1 MGLDRIGKYKILG
14 RIGQGAMGEVYRAH
28 DPLLNRSVAIKTIA
42 PSLESDR
49 DFKKRFHREAQ
60 AAAQLNHPH
69 IITIF
74 DLGEEDGIS
83 FMAMELLEGKDLRE
97 AIAAGSLGSLREK
110 LAIMQQ
116 VCDGVGFAHSK
127 GVVHRDLKP
136 GNIHIQPNGQAK
148 VLDFGLAKVST
159 SDMTRTGT
167 VMGTPHYMSPEQVRG
182 EKVDARSDVFSLGAV
197 LYEVLTGRRP
207 FGHDAA
213 HNVLMRILGEDP
225 RPIRELA
232 PDVPDLVAAVAE
244 RALSR
249 EREGRYADA
258 AAMAATLRRVTQSL
272 PPSLLYAD
280 TEVGPDD
287 PESTLLTQ
295 SDATVLVAGGRRRA
309 AGSAALNLDEFP
321 GDQTALLGT
330 VRPDHTAVTAATELE
345 PSRSYSWVWAV
356 GIVLT
361 AAVGVGTWAW
371 LHRPGASA
379 VSPADTA
386 QEHVGILT
394 EALVTSQIELA
405 REDLENRDYQA
416 AVEEAERAVRLAP
429 GNTDAQDV
437 LDLARK
443 TLQQRDEA
451 AGEAR
456 AAFSAGRIEE
466 ATQALGRVM
475 SLDPRHPL
483 VAELSTRL
491 NEHFRQEAEGA
502 RTEAQQARA
511 VAERNRATK
520 FPGYAEGGRIEREAA
535 ALFQRGEF
543 TSAGLKYIESRNAF
557 ERARQQAE
565 VALRT
570 PPPAPTP
577 APRVAAA
584 ATPVAV
590 APTATPRAATP
601 SPTALPVAPPTTTLP
616 PPAAPTAPPT
626 ATPTAAANTNAAV
639 LEVVQ
644 KYRQSFETKDISL
657 FRSIY
662 PGLSSDEEKKTRTAF
677 EQIKQWQMDLSNFAV
692 DVQGD
697 RATVSTSRLDT
708 INGNQMKPREWVFN
722 LVRQGGQWRIE
733 SMGTGK

>member
-1 MGLDRIGKYKILG
+1 
-14 RIGQGAMGEVYRAH
+14 
-28 DPLLNRSVAIKTIA
+28 
-42 PSLESDR
+42 
-49 DFKKRFHREAQ
+49 
-60 AAAQLNHPH
+60 
-69 IITIF
+69 
-74 DLGEEDGIS
+74 
-83 FMAMELLEGKDLRE
+83 
-97 AIAAGSLGSLREK
+97 
-110 LAIMQQ
+110 
-116 VCDGVGFAHSK
+116 
-127 GVVHRDLKP
+127 
-136 GNIHIQPNGQAK
+136 
-148 VLDFGLAKVST
+148 
-159 SDMTRTGT
+159 
-167 VMGTPHYMSPEQVRG
+167 
-182 EKVDARSDVFSLGAV
+182 
-197 LYEVLTGRRP
+197 
-207 FGHDAA
+207 
-213 HNVLMRILGEDP
+213 
-225 RPIRELA
+225 
-232 PDVPDLVAAVAE
+232 
-244 RALSR
+244 
-249 EREGRYADA
+249 
-258 AAMAATLRRVTQSL
+258 
-272 PPSLLYAD
+272 
-280 TEVGPDD
+280 
-287 PESTLLTQ
+287 
-295 SDATVLVAGGRRRA
+295 
-309 AGSAALNLDEFP
+309 
-321 GDQTALLGT
+321 
-330 VRPDHTAVTAATELE
+330 
-345 PSRSYSWVWAV
+345 
-356 GIVLT
+356 
-361 AAVGVGTWAW
+361 
-371 LHRPGASA
+371 
-379 VSPADTA
+379 
-386 QEHVGILT
+386 
-394 EALVTSQIELA
+394 
-405 REDLENRDYQA
+405 
-416 AVEEAERAVRLAP
+416 
-429 GNTDAQDV
+429 
-437 LDLARK
+437 
-443 TLQQRDEA
+443 
-451 AGEAR
+451 
-456 AAFSAGRIEE
+456 
-466 ATQALGRVM
+466 
-475 SLDPRHPL
+475 